1 MSCGRESKPNGPDKP
16 SWTLRCN
23 RCGKQVG
30 NAGWIV
36 LESHATQEE
45 ADSAFLARK
54 A

>member
-16 SWTLRCN
+16 YWTLRCQS
-23 RCGKQVG
+23 CGILVG

-36 LESHATQEE
+36 LERHATREE